1 METVTRMD
9 VAGTHN
15 FREVAPGALR
25 PGLLYR
31 SDGLD
36 KLTGPGREALGR
48 LGVTL
53 VIDLRGDLDLR
64 LGGPDRLEGTGA
76 EYVNHPI
83 NAAGANPAM
92 ESLDLRTIYRTILGP
107 HGAEV
112 AAAIRSVARADGP
125 AVIHCTAGKDRTGL
139 VAALVLAVL
148 GAGFET
154 IAADY
159 TATTANLAGEWS
171 DALFAQLSTYDVEV
185 TPALAEV
192 LAEAPEAVLR
202 DTFAWLEDAY
212 GGIAGYLAAIGITGE
227 DTARLRSRLA
237 VS

>member
-1 METVTRMD
+1 MATGAQMD

-31 SDGLD
+31 SDALD
-36 KLTGPGREALGR
+36 RLTVEGRKAFGE

-53 VIDLRGDLDLR
+53 VIDLRGDLDLQ
-64 LGGPDRLEGTGA
+64 LGGPDLLEGTGTR
-76 EYVNHPI
+76 YVRHPI
-83 NAAGANPAM
+83 NAAGTNPAV

-112 AAAIRSVARADGP
+112 AAAIRSVASAEGP
-125 AVIHCTAGKDRTGL
+125 AVVHCTAGKDRTGL
-139 VAALVLAVL
+139 VVALILAALGVDYPA
-148 GAGFET
+148 

-159 TATTANLAGEWS
+159 TATTANLAGAWS
-171 DALFAQLSTYDVEV
+171 EALFAQLRKYDVEV

-192 LAEAPEAVLR
+192 LARAPEPVLR
-202 DTFAWLEDAY
+202 DTFAWIEEEHGSVMA
-212 GGIAGYLAAIGITGE
+212 YLASIGIGSE